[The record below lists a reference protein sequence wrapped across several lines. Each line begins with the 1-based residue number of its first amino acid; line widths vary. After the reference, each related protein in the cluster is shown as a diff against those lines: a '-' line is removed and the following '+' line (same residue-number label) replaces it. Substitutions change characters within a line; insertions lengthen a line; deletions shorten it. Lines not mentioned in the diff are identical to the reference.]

1 MVFTGSIL
9 QPRKDEMRKRLTL
22 LVVIG
27 AVALCIGCSTQ
38 SNTNATNTT
47 ATTNTTVS
55 RTTTNSTNVANAT
68 VNTNANQ
75 AGSLSSDDREFL
87 TTAAQGGLMEVEL
100 GRLAAQKAQNA
111 DVKRF
116 GQRMVDDHSKAN
128 TELKTLAS
136 AKGVTLPTDMNA
148 EGKEEQAKLSKLS
161 GAEFDKEYMSL
172 MVEDHEKDVSEF
184 EKESRDQDDPDV
196 KAFAAKTLPTL
207 QQHLQMA
214 QSINPKLK

>member
-1 MVFTGSIL
+1 
-9 QPRKDEMRKRLTL
+9 
-22 LVVIG
+22 
-27 AVALCIGCSTQ
+27 
-38 SNTNATNTT
+38 
-47 ATTNTTVS
+47 
-55 RTTTNSTNVANAT
+55 
-68 VNTNANQ
+68 
-75 AGSLSSDDREFL
+75 
-87 TTAAQGGLMEVEL
+87 MEVEL
-100 GRLAAQKAQNA
+100 GRLAAQKAQSA

-128 TELKTLAS
+128 AELKTLAS
-136 AKGVTLPTDMNA
+136 AKGVTLPADMNA